1 MSYVAQP
8 GIPAVKTP
16 PWRETDREE
25 IRSILEIQVTHHT
38 LTIIT
43 SSMNGVADLSPPTVT
58 SVQAW
63 VDRWKELETEWNAIL
78 DSGDVQSQFAT
89 EYEGLRPGVEV
100 AREDMLKKADVLEWD
115 VQTQYGVK
123 LKTGG
128 GMGTTKAGAMR
139 DQMAFLADRICRALT
154 LQNLVGSGYG
164 AALLQRS

>member
-8 GIPAVKTP
+8 GVPDVQTP
-16 PWRETDREE
+16 PWRETDRED

-38 LTIIT
+38 LTLIT
-43 SSMNGVADLSPPTVT
+43 SSMNQLAGLSPQTVT
-58 SVQAW
+58 SVQTW

-89 EYEGLRPGVEV
+89 EYEGIRPGTEV
-100 AREDMLKKADVLEWD
+100 AREDMLRKADVLEWD
-115 VQTQYGVK
+115 TETQYKVTV
-123 LKTGG
+123 KTGG

-139 DQMAFLADRICRALT
+139 DQMAFLADRINRALT
-154 LQNLVGSGYG
+154 LERLVGSGYG

>member
-8 GIPAVKTP
+8 GVPSVKTP
-16 PWRETDREE
+16 PWRETDRED

-38 LTIIT
+38 LTLIT
-43 SSMNGVADLSPPTVT
+43 SSMNQLADLSPPTVT
-58 SVQAW
+58 SVQTW
-63 VDRWKELETEWNAIL
+63 IDRWNELEAEWNAIL

-89 EYEGLRPGVEV
+89 EYEGLRPGTDV

-115 VQTQYGVK
+115 TDTQYKVT

-139 DQMAFLADRICRALT
+139 DQMAFLADRINRALT
-154 LQNLVGSGYG
+154 LERLVGSGYG